1 MARWHGWG
9 GACMA
14 ALVLGAA
21 PAAGQS
27 SQSWTWCV
35 NRNRVFPT
43 DTAIRGCTA
52 VIQSGREDQRNL
64 AIAFNNRGL
73 AYYGKGDYETA
84 IADLTQAV
92 KLDPDYA
99 DAFQSRASAYSDK
112 GDHAHAIADY
122 DQSIRLNSHNPI
134 AYNNRCDEQLIVGQV
149 KAALADCDEA
159 LRQRPN
165 HANTLM
171 HRGNAHL
178 AAHEFADA
186 LADYDAALKL
196 NSRDAWSLYGR
207 GYAKAQQGDIG
218 TADMETAKSIQAN
231 IAAGFES
238 RGIK

>member
-35 NRNRVFPT
+35 NRNHIFPM

-73 AYYGKGDYETA
+73 AHYAKGDYDTA

-112 GDHAHAIADY
+112 GDHAHAIDDY

-134 AYNNRCDEQLIVGQV
+134 AYNNRCDEQLLVGQV

-178 AAHEFADA
+178 DLSELTAQCAQFSAAATVQNRLRHTQRAA
-186 LADYDAALKL
+186 KAGYDAAHSGNFHLC
-196 NSRDAWSLYGR
+196 R
-207 GYAKAQQGDIG
+207 GVAH
-218 TADMETAKSIQAN
+218 
-231 IAAGFES
+231 
-238 RGIK
+238 